1 MSKIK
6 HDDFKR
12 SKFIL
17 CYFIIVMSLYKI
29 NCLYIKF
36 NIFVNK
42 LIISN

>member
-6 HDDFKR
+6 HNDFKR

-17 CYFIIVMSLYKI
+17 GYFIIVMSLYKI
-29 NCLYIKF
+29 TYLCIKF

-42 LIISN
+42 LINNN